1 VEERK
6 IGRLIALKTKFEEI
20 SKKAEYLLNLEIKS
34 SYMKYP
40 SESEIIAIIEDY
52 NSALSHLNKLDLA
65 DLALILPSISQT
77 AEYGNLHKIIINSH
91 AAVNAID
98 SLIPKKIP
106 SELANQLNDWRDEI
120 NKIEDYDICKNLN
133 EALNEMRYGHYIA
146 SGLIS
151 ARVIIWILQQI
162 PPERKDIQ
170 NKDKKKVDTLIKA
183 RVIKKDD
190 RDIHERILRA
200 ARFARHF
207 VSHRIDR
214 YPTLNDANSLLS
226 DAVKLGIIYTSLKK
240 KR

>member
-52 NSALSHLNKLDLA
+52 NSARSHLNKLDLA

-120 NKIEDYDICKNLN
+120 NKNKSP
-133 EALNEMRYGHYIA
+133 R
-146 SGLIS
+146 GLIKE
-151 ARVIIWILQQI
+151 VEKFETKLTKEEVDKFLE
-162 PPERKDIQ
+162 ER
-170 NKDKKKVDTLIKA
+170 
-183 RVIKKDD
+183 R
-190 RDIHERILRA
+190 
-200 ARFARHF
+200 
-207 VSHRIDR
+207 
-214 YPTLNDANSLLS
+214 
-226 DAVKLGIIYTSLKK
+226 
-240 KR
+240 